1 MSLEVVSC
9 WIEAHPGLAS
19 WVQAVGSVV
28 ALSFAV
34 ILPYF
39 SRRADKRQAEDNRV
53 SLLTILFSDAELV
66 VESCILEIDQS
77 RTKARLDAS
86 LSRLNAFISGENTLL
101 VARSAL
107 RIRSDIES
115 LRDDLDKEMHMIF
128 LEERKISVIRSLHEE
143 TLALLWSRPHLLT
156 PLRPTK

>member
-1 MSLEVVSC
+1 
-9 WIEAHPGLAS
+9 
-19 WVQAVGSVV
+19 
-28 ALSFAV
+28 
-34 ILPYF
+34 
-39 SRRADKRQAEDNRV
+39 
-53 SLLTILFSDAELV
+53 V